1 MKRAVIMGVAAL
13 IAAAYIAIAAIEVR
27 KQQKRLVASQ
37 QTVQALMVDVER
49 YRTSDSLNAAKAGV
63 LTLRLSEME
72 RYRAEDMKL
81 IESLRV
87 KKRELEQVTSVQMQT
102 IAALKGQVRDSV
114 VVIHNTVSLVDSVQ
128 VLDVSD
134 EWIDLH
140 GVICQNGDFDGTLE
154 VRDSLLIVETVQR
167 KRFLGFLW
175 RTKHIKGREIDVV
188 SKSPYTSIIGV
199 ESILIDK

>member
-1 MKRAVIMGVAAL
+1 MKRVVLMGVTALIVAAL
-13 IAAAYIAIAAIEVR
+13 TTMVVIKAFE
-27 KQQKRLVASQ
+27 QQKRLVASQ
-37 QTVQALMVDVER
+37 QTVRALMVDVER
-49 YRTSDSLNAAKAGV
+49 YRTSDSLNAAKAGA

-114 VVIHNTVSLVDSVQ
+114 VVIHITVSLVDSVQ

-140 GVICQNGDFDGTLE
+140 GVIYQDGIFDGTLE
-154 VRDSLLIVETVQR
+154 VRDSLMVVETVQR
-167 KRFLGFLW
+167 ARFLGFLW
-175 RTKHIKGREIDVV
+175 RTKRVKSREIDVV
-188 SKSPYTSIIGV
+188 SKNPYSNIIGV
-199 ESILIDK
+199 ESVLIYE

>member
-1 MKRAVIMGVAAL
+1 MKGIILAVIAWLSFTAVFV
-13 IAAAYIAIAAIEVR
+13 ISCVEVR
-27 KQQKRLVASQ
+27 TLNGRLSTSQ
-37 QTVQALMVDVER
+37 RTVQALMGDVER

-63 LTLRLSEME
+63 LSLRLSEME

-114 VVIHNTVSLVDSVQ
+114 VFIHNTISLVDSVQ

-140 GVICQNGDFDGTLE
+140 GVIYQDGIFDGTLE

-175 RTKHIKGREIDVV
+175 RTKHIKSREIDVV
-188 SKSPYTSIIGV
+188 SKNPYTSIIGV
-199 ESILIDK
+199 ESILINK